1 MTNQLSIRTLL
12 PQEYPLMEEFMYE
25 SIHQP
30 DPQNP
35 YPKEVIY
42 YPQVKI
48 YWDNWGQE
56 RDDYCLVA
64 LVENRVAGAVWI
76 RTFKGE
82 LKGFG
87 YVDEQTPEV
96 AIGLYEAYRN
106 QGIGTQM
113 MHQIINHMKE
123 KGFRQVSLS
132 ITKGNPAIRLYERL
146 GFKTINENEE
156 DFIML
161 MQLV

>member
-1 MTNQLSIRTLL
+1 
-12 PQEYPLMEEFMYE
+12 
-25 SIHQP
+25 
-30 DPQNP
+30 
-35 YPKEVIY
+35 
-42 YPQVKI
+42 
-48 YWDNWGQE
+48 
-56 RDDYCLVA
+56 
-64 LVENRVAGAVWI
+64 
-76 RTFKGE
+76 
-82 LKGFG
+82 
-87 YVDEQTPEV
+87 
-96 AIGLYEAYRN
+96 LYEAYRN